1 MRKILDVFLGWMYC
15 LSCSGVIKLNNGT
28 IMLQPI
34 KKLFKKSQLVK
45 HIVAFFLFVYLKFV
59 YITTRWSYIYT
70 NKNSEEKWKNM
81 GAVVA
86 VTWHDR
92 LAIMPKSILH
102 QKKTMHIL
110 ASPHS
115 DGIIISS
122 VLRMF
127 GFNIIPGSTN
137 KNPML
142 AIKGIMNVLK
152 SGENVAIT
160 PDGPR
165 GPRHKINSNIIAIA
179 QKCEASI
186 VPVSCVATNYF
197 SLKSWDRL
205 MFPLPFGKIKIYI
218 GDVIVQDEHVNEAE
232 LEKRLNELES

>member
-1 MRKILDVFLGWMYC
+1 
-15 LSCSGVIKLNNGT
+15 
-28 IMLQPI
+28 MLQQI

-45 HIVAFFLFVYLKFV
+45 HIVAFYLFGYLKLV
-59 YITTRWSYIYT
+59 YCTTRWTYVFEDKIT
-70 NKNSEEKWKNM
+70 EKSWKNM
-81 GAVVA
+81 RSVVA
-86 VTWHDR
+86 VCWHDR
-92 LAIMPKSILH
+92 LAILPKSILH
-102 QKKTMHIL
+102 QNKTMHIL

-142 AIKGIMNVLK
+142 AVKGIMNVLK
-152 SGENVAIT
+152 SGENVSIT

-179 QKCEASI
+179 QKCESSI
-186 VPVSCVATNYF
+186 IPISCIATNYF
-197 SLKSWDRL
+197 
-205 MFPLPFGKIKIYI
+205 
-218 GDVIVQDEHVNEAE
+218 
-232 LEKRLNELES
+232 